1 MLYEDIKIMQAET
14 EVVKVNF
21 QFSIEMKLNKPTN
34 NFKKEYIQTAVKRL
48 ITDNPHAFMGNSPE
62 EILRNF
68 WVFQE
73 NKLMEKFSLERQPN
87 LQLPIVTEEQRKQM
101 SLSLQEL
108 GDEDLE
114 WTNDIISARKNKQYP
129 HIFLMNK

>member
-1 MLYEDIKIMQAET
+1 MQAET

-21 QFSIEMKLNKPTN
+21 QFSVEMRFNKPTN
-34 NFKKEYIQTAVKRL
+34 NLHPEYIQTAIKRL

-68 WVFQE
+68 WFFQE
-73 NKLMEKFSLERQPN
+73 NKLMEKFSLERQPS

-129 HIFLMNK
+129 HNFFDE